1 MVLFGWYSTTLEFT
15 FLPVSARNSHGASL
29 AGLTVQEMALNSYFR
44 QKHLE
49 IKTMESDNEKI
60 LTVSLS
66 WTIIHHTDNLIGCE
80 KKWQFKSKA
89 FKWDNLFISKLG
101 FLCLEKTESISLV
114 LQLVIFYLIF
124 HGSELPFL
132 GQNMCLLVAT
142 FARV

>member
-1 MVLFGWYSTTLEFT
+1 MVLFGWYSTTWEFT